1 MIDKSW
7 KTYFR
12 QILRNENYQKF
23 ALDTVCGLYVVY
35 QLVVT
40 CKLKMYYVHIHID
53 SGTDF
58 ASSNNLFGSGLDNK
72 DENLRPTDC

>member
-7 KTYFR
+7 KTCFR
-12 QILRNENYQKF
+12 QVLRNENYQKF

-40 CKLKMYYVHIHID
+40 CKLKMYYVSTLTIVLILVAETICLGD
-53 SGTDF
+53 
-58 ASSNNLFGSGLDNK
+58 K
-72 DENLRPTDC
+72 VEILRPRDC